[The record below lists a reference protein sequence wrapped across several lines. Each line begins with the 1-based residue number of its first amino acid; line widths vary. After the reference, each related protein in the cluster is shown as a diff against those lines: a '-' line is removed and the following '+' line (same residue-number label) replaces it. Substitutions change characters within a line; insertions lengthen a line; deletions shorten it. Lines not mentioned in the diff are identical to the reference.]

1 MQVHNRNYFD
11 LLRAISKQNSEREY
25 FRETSLNIGCHNR
38 VQTWVQYDTI
48 DGVLH
53 RSQESSAEI
62 ALLSFVIGCRF
73 KHLGFSIFL
82 KDDRFHVSEA

>member
-1 MQVHNRNYFD
+1 MHNRHHFD
-11 LLRAISKQNSEREY
+11 LIRTISKQNTEREY
-25 FRETSLNIGCHNR
+25 FREASLNIGCHNR
-38 VQTWVQYDTI
+38 VQSWVQYDTI

-53 RSQESSAEI
+53 RGQKPPAEI

-82 KDDRFHVSEA
+82 KDDRFHVSDA

>member
-1 MQVHNRNYFD
+1 MNIEYHNR
-11 LLRAISKQNSEREY
+11 I
-25 FRETSLNIGCHNR
+25 
-38 VQTWVQYDTI
+38 QTWVQYDTI

-53 RSQESSAEI
+53 RSQKAPAEI